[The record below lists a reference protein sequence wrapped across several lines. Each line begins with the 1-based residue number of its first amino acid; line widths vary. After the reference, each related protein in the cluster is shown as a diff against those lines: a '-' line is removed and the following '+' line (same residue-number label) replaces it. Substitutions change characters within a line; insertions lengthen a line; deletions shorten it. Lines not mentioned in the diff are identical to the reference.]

1 MKRYDIKHPH
11 PRMSG
16 NSEVNLVE
24 RVDGQLVRFEDFKV
38 LSKTLLLIIDTNNDE
53 DFPQNETTD
62 YMAELAALALRR
74 IGYE

>member
-1 MKRYDIKHPH
+1 
-11 PRMSG
+11 MSG